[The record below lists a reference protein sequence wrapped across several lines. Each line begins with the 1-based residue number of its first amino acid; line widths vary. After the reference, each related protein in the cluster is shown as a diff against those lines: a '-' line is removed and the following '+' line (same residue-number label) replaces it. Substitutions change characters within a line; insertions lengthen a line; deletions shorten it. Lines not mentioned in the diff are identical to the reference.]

1 MLLPPEQQ
9 QIGKDNF
16 ADVAAARNDADVT
29 RRDAIKAAMAAG
41 TGLGAAYFGYGA
53 LKGERVRTAF
63 IGTGDEGNVLINEH
77 PTDYMDLL
85 SLIHI

>member
-1 MLLPPEQQ
+1 MLLTPEQQ

-16 ADVAAARNDADVT
+16 ADVSAARNDADVT

-53 LKGERVRTAF
+53 LKG
-63 IGTGDEGNVLINEH
+63 
-77 PTDYMDLL
+77 
-85 SLIHI
+85 